1 MLFFITTIAILHT
14 GVVLLICERKVIM
27 NRKIGKLIQERREL
41 LGLSLEDVAKEVG
54 VVRTS
59 IFRWEHGETRTIRSS
74 HIQKLSIVLGLSI
87 EELLGIKEPKGD
99 PEIIKY
105 RQSIRKE
112 LRKINDIAILKQIE
126 TIVKTFTEQ

>member
-1 MLFFITTIAILHT
+1 
-14 GVVLLICERKVIM
+14 M

-41 LGLSLEDVAKEVG
+41 LGLSLEEVAKEIG

-59 IFRWEHGETRTIRSS
+59 VFRWEHGETRTIKSS
-74 HIQKLSIVLGLSI
+74 HIQKLSTVLGLSI
-87 EELLGIKEPKGD
+87 EELLGMKEPKGD